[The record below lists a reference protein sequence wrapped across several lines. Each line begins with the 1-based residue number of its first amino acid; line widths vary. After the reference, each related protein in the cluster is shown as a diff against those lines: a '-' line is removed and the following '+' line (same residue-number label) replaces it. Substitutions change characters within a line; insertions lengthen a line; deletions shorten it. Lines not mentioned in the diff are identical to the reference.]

1 MYMLRMI
8 KIHVVQSIGW
18 NLCRVTAGVTVSSGR
33 KVAQCARLLAT
44 EIYIPMFHQ
53 SFILKSII
61 CSCFNNNGCQLW
73 QSKMGDILW
82 KTFDIFHQYYPA
94 VYSPAQN
101 TNAGKMP
108 KQCHLQRCLICY
120 ICGQTTTRKAYIHT
134 VSTLDYISLNKIII
148 FLLIIIIIIKKL
160 QKSTTFFYVNLV
172 WLFTSVGRSCE
183 KLSVADGQQLR
194 HLRFY
199 LNY

>member
-1 MYMLRMI
+1 M
-8 KIHVVQSIGW
+8 
-18 NLCRVTAGVTVSSGR
+18 
-33 KVAQCARLLAT
+33 
-44 EIYIPMFHQ
+44 
-53 SFILKSII
+53 
-61 CSCFNNNGCQLW
+61 
-73 QSKMGDILW
+73 
-82 KTFDIFHQYYPA
+82 
-94 VYSPAQN
+94 
-101 TNAGKMP
+101 
-108 KQCHLQRCLICY
+108 
-120 ICGQTTTRKAYIHT
+120 HT